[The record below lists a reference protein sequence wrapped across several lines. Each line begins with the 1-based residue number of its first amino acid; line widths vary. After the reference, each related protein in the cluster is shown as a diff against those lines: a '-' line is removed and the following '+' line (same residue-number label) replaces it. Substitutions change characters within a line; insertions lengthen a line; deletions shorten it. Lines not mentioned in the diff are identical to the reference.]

1 MGDVRHLGKDSN
13 QTSHLQVLART
24 DQNLSVANLSH
35 AVIIP
40 QNLSHPVIIPQNLS
54 HPVKIP
60 HFQFSV
66 PANLYLTVRRETST
80 W

>member
-1 MGDVRHLGKDSN
+1 MGDARHLGKDSN

-40 QNLSHPVIIPQNLS
+40 QNLSHPV
-54 HPVKIP
+54 KIP